1 MEQPGPQQPRE
12 KGRKRTRSTAVTAG
26 LAPHPHRQRRNPIGS
41 AVRRLRCAQ
50 GLTQDALAARCAVA
64 GCDIGR
70 GTLAKIEAQIRAVT
84 EVELFTLAQVLRVP
98 MSELF
103 PTDFARQL
111 KNGTWQPFRT
121 TQASKPAR

>member
-1 MEQPGPQQPRE
+1 MQQPGPQQPSEDGRE
-12 KGRKRTRSTAVTAG
+12 RARSAAVPAG
-26 LAPHPHRQRRNPIGS
+26 LPSPPHRQRRNPIGS

-50 GLTQDALAARCAVA
+50 GLTQDVLAARCAVA

-103 PTDFARQL
+103 PADFARQL

-121 TQASKPAR
+121 TQAGKTSR